1 MSKIRES
8 YNGSEIITEIAEET
22 KIDQSIIK
30 DIIYRFV
37 NKIRL
42 KSLTHKVYI
51 YKLGS
56 FSAFL
61 KRRSGVNLLNKGLTS
76 KNVVERNEDG
86 TRFVTEKPK
95 VDFKLA
101 SDYVDLIRDECKIK
115 RGAGNKDLES

>member
-8 YNGSEIITEIAEET
+8 YNGSEIITEIAEEI
-22 KIDQSIIK
+22 KIDQSVVK
-30 DIIYRFV
+30 DIVYRFV
-37 NKIRL
+37 DKIRL

-61 KRRSGVNLLNKGLTS
+61 KRRSGVNRLNKGLTS

-86 TRFVTEKPK
+86 TRFVTEKPR
-95 VDFKLA
+95 VSFKLA
-101 SDYVDLIRDECKIK
+101 SNYVELIREKCKIK
-115 RGAGNKDLES
+115 RGPGSKDLES

>member
-22 KIDQSIIK
+22 KIDQSIVK

-37 NKIRL
+37 DKIRL

-61 KRRSGVNLLNKGLTS
+61 KRRSGVNPLNKGLTS

-95 VDFKLA
+95 VAFKLA
-101 SDYVDLIRDECKIK
+101 ADYIDLIRDKCKFK
-115 RGAGNKDLES
+115 RGAGSKDLES